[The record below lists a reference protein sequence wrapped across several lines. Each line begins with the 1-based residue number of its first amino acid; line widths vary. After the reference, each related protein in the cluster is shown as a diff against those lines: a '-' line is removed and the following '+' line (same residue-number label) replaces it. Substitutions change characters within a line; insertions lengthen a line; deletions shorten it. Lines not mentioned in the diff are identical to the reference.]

1 MPKIPTFQAEG
12 TITQEAGVTR
22 TGISVPLTQTIGAA
36 LSPLTKTVAEHAV
49 KEKNFENR
57 TEALK
62 LENESLLELTDVF
75 DRASRLDNKE
85 QAFELV
91 KTESERIKNIY
102 SNRASNNF
110 VKTAF
115 NNNFYGEVQKGI
127 FKVNN
132 RVSTNI
138 IQSLEIEVGKKKNRL
153 LTDALFG
160 DNQLSKELIIT
171 ELTKLYEENYQGRI
185 DKDQYDS
192 LILNIPKEIETFEA
206 DKLIT
211 DDPKQALIDLKNPD
225 KFTNLLVNERQAL
238 IRDAKYALAPQIRD
252 NVKNYLATLDAG
264 QPIDIDETLIQ
275 EVLGNDYY
283 TEFKEEQ
290 RSIKATATFKNQI
303 YTSKLGEE
311 NNIINSFPINP
322 ESAAIDLQNKNK
334 LILATK
340 EKMDLLQKDPASLF
354 LKFNSSVKNSF
365 DTYNLEPEGTEKKSQ
380 LFSKFVENMNQA
392 QIDMGLEED
401 QIKLLANNQAQ
412 SIVRD
417 YNRREPV
424 DKITYLQQLERDYGD
439 NYSKVLLQLSE
450 NGLPTTAKLVS
461 YLNDETFALEA
472 TSVDT
477 AEERKRLDN
486 FVLGET
492 EYTKSNIRQDISE
505 KLEDFRSVVF
515 TANPF
520 STTQA
525 NAELDNI
532 QETLIYVAMN
542 KLSTGTEYK
551 KAIKDATDYVNL
563 NFKLED
569 TYFIPRNYTSDKLT
583 NNTLTPG
590 HQEFLA
596 EKAEVIK
603 KYYLDQFDAQ
613 YFKSTD
619 PTIPE
624 QDLNDSMKYQMKNNG
639 IWVNS
644 ADGSGIVYAI
654 QFGDGSLGLV
664 QNKNNGLLKINFDD
678 FSLKLPTTNIIMD
691 FEPPKSLEE
700 EVEQL

>member
-12 TITQEAGVTR
+12 TITQEAGVTK
-22 TGISVPLTQTIGAA
+22 TGISIPLTQTIGNA
-36 LSPLTKTVAEHAV
+36 LAPVTKAVAEHAV

-62 LENESLLELTDVF
+62 LENDALLELVDVF
-75 DRASRLDNKE
+75 DEAAKLDNKE
-85 QAFELV
+85 QAFEIV
-91 KTESERIKNIY
+91 KNKSEIIKNNY
-102 SNRASNNF
+102 ANKASNNF

-138 IQSLEIEVGKKKNRL
+138 IQSLETEVGKKKNRL

-160 DNQLSKELIIT
+160 DNQLSKELITT
-171 ELTKLYEENYQGRI
+171 ELTKLYEENYKGRI
-185 DKDQYDS
+185 DKDQYDA
-192 LILNIPKEIETFEA
+192 LILNISREIEVFEV

-211 DDPKQALIDLKNPD
+211 DNPKQALIDLKNPD
-225 KFTNLLVNERQAL
+225 KFKNISIDERQSL
-238 IRDAKYALAPQIRD
+238 IRDAKYTLTPQIKD
-252 NVKNYLATLDAG
+252 SVKNYLATLEAG

-283 TEFKEEQ
+283 IEFKEEQ

-303 YTSKLGEE
+303 YVSKLGEE
-311 NNIINSFPINP
+311 NSIIDSFPINP

-334 LILATK
+334 LILAAK

-354 LKFNSSVKNSF
+354 LKFNSSVKNAF
-365 DTYNLEPEGTEKKSQ
+365 DLYNAETDTEKKSI
-380 LFSKFVENMNQA
+380 LFSKFVESMNQA
-392 QIDMGLEED
+392 QVDMGLQDD
-401 QIKLLANNQAQ
+401 QIKLLSNNQAQ

-417 YNRREPV
+417 YNKREPV
-424 DKITYLQQLERDYGD
+424 DKINYLQQLERDYGD

-450 NGLPTTAKLVS
+450 NGLPTTAKLIS

-472 TSVDT
+472 TSIDT
-477 AEERKRLDN
+477 LEERKKLDN
-486 FVLGET
+486 FVQGET
-492 EYTKSNIRQDISE
+492 EYTKTQIRQDIAD
-505 KLEDFRSVVF
+505 KLDNFRSVVF
-515 TANPF
+515 TGNPY

-542 KLSTGTEYK
+542 KLSTGTEYD
-551 KAIKDATDYVNL
+551 KAIKDATDYINL

-569 TYFIPRNYTSDKLT
+569 TFFIPRNYTSDKLT

-603 KYYLDQFDAQ
+603 NFYLDQFDAQ

-624 QDLNDSMKYQMKNNG
+624 QDLNNSMKYQMKNNG

-664 QNKNNGLLKINFDD
+664 QNKNNELLKINFDD
-678 FSLKLPTTNIIMD
+678 FSLKLPTTNIIME
-691 FEPPKSLEE
+691 FEPPKSFEE
-700 EVEQL
+700 SIEGS

>member
-12 TITQEAGVTR
+12 TITQEAGVTK
-22 TGISVPLTQTIGAA
+22 TGISIPLTQTIGNA
-36 LSPLTKTVAEHAV
+36 LAPVTKAVAEHAV

-62 LENESLLELTDVF
+62 LENDALLELVDVF
-75 DRASRLDNKE
+75 DEAAKLDNKE
-85 QAFELV
+85 QAFEIV
-91 KTESERIKNIY
+91 KNKSEIIKNNY
-102 SNRASNNF
+102 ANKASNNF

-138 IQSLEIEVGKKKNRL
+138 IQSLETEVGKKKNRL

-160 DNQLSKELIIT
+160 DNQLSKELIT
-171 ELTKLYEENYQGRI
+171 TKLTKLYEENYQSRI
-185 DKDQYDS
+185 NKDQYDA
-192 LILNIPKEIETFEA
+192 LILNISREIEVFEV

-211 DDPKQALIDLKNPD
+211 DNPKQALIDLKNPD
-225 KFTNLLVNERQAL
+225 KFKNISIDERQSL
-238 IRDAKYALAPQIRD
+238 IRDAKYTLTPQIKD
-252 NVKNYLATLDAG
+252 SVKNYLATLEAG

-283 TEFKEEQ
+283 IEFKEEQ

-303 YTSKLGEE
+303 YVSKLGEE
-311 NNIINSFPINP
+311 NSIIDSFPINP

-334 LILATK
+334 LILAAK

-354 LKFNSSVKNSF
+354 LKFNSSVKNAF
-365 DTYNLEPEGTEKKSQ
+365 DLYNAETDTEKKSI
-380 LFSKFVENMNQA
+380 LFSKFVESMNQA
-392 QIDMGLEED
+392 QVDMGLQDD
-401 QIKLLANNQAQ
+401 QIKLLSNNQAQ

-417 YNRREPV
+417 YNKREPV
-424 DKITYLQQLERDYGD
+424 DKINYLQQLERDYGD

-450 NGLPTTAKLVS
+450 NGLPTTAKLIS

-472 TSVDT
+472 TSIDT
-477 AEERKRLDN
+477 LEERKKLDN
-486 FVLGET
+486 FVQGET
-492 EYTKSNIRQDISE
+492 EYTKTQIRQDIAD
-505 KLEDFRSVVF
+505 KLDNFRSVVF
-515 TANPF
+515 TGNPY

-542 KLSTGTEYK
+542 KLSTGTEYD
-551 KAIKDATDYVNL
+551 KAIKDATDYINL

-569 TYFIPRNYTSDKLT
+569 TFFIPRNYTSDKLT

-603 KYYLDQFDAQ
+603 NFYLDQFDAQ

-624 QDLNDSMKYQMKNNG
+624 QDLNNSMKYQMKNNG

-664 QNKNNGLLKINFDD
+664 QNKNNELLKINFDD
-678 FSLKLPTTNIIMD
+678 FSLKLPTTNIIME
-691 FEPPKSLEE
+691 FEPPKSFEE
-700 EVEQL
+700 SIEGS